1 MLFTN
6 KKLSKMSECLACT
19 EHCDN
24 PIQPCEHY
32 VHIECIIRT
41 GKPICPACTNPIE
54 LTPEQTTELEANR
67 ERIRRENQEQ
77 TEQEDREV
85 ARNIAREENGI
96 RRRRQFD
103 AIINRSEVIFEP
115 FRQMPRDELMMALFA
130 FTYAIEQ
137 GQGEVTVNRSVF
149 RLYELTQEMR
159 ELGIELGIET
169 SEMIDI
175 MNLVTS
181 S

>member
-1 MLFTN
+1 
-6 KKLSKMSECLACT
+6 MSECLACT
-19 EHCDN
+19 EICDN
-24 PIQPCEHY
+24 PIQPCQHY
-32 VHIECIIRT
+32 IHIECIIRT

-54 LTPEQTTELEANR
+54 LTPEQEVELQDNR

-77 TEQEDREV
+77 IEQEDREV
-85 ARNIAREENGI
+85 ARNIEREQSGI
-96 RRRRQFD
+96 RHRRRFD
-103 AIINRSEVIFEP
+103 AIINRTEVTFEP
-115 FRQMPRDELMMALFA
+115 FRPLPRDELMMAMFA

-137 GQGEVTVNRSVF
+137 GQGEVTVNRAVF

-159 ELGIELGIET
+159 ELGIELGVEI